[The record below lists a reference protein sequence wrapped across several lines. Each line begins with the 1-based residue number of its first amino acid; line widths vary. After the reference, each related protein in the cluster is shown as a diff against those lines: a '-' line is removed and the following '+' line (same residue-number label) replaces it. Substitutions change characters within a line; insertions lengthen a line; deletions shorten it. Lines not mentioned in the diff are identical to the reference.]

1 MKIGIEK
8 KILFKIVY
16 RLDKMKIPILQEPTI
31 WMRADKRQHILLE
44 FVSPV
49 CSEVTPANF
58 GRNSKGD
65 FWLGVREKLMS
76 GGVSPAPG
84 FLCILVPAFS
94 SFCLLHKH
102 PLEKL

>member
-16 RLDKMKIPILQEPTI
+16 RLDKKKIPILQEPTI

-84 FLCILVPAFS
+84 FLFRLVPAFS
-94 SFCLLHKH
+94 SFCVLHKH